1 MCLAVPARVETL
13 HEHDQATVEVG
24 GVRSRISLAF
34 IDGVEVGDYVI
45 VHVGH
50 AITRLDVEEAE
61 KSLAL
66 FRELAQ
72 KLNDELGESPD
83 AIYSGVS

>member
-1 MCLAVPARVETL
+1 MCLAVPARVEAL
-13 HEHDQATVEVG
+13 HDFDQATVEVG
-24 GVRSRISLAF
+24 GVRSQVSLSL
-34 IDGVEVGDYVI
+34 IDGVEVGDFVI

-66 FRELAQ
+66 FRELAE
-72 KLNDELGESPD
+72 KLGERSD
-83 AIYSGVS
+83 ALYPGVS

>member
-1 MCLAVPARVETL
+1 MCLAVPARVEEL
-13 HEHDQATVEVG
+13 HDHDQATVEVG
-24 GVRSRISLAF
+24 GVRSQVSLAM

-66 FRELAQ
+66 FRELA
-72 KLNDELGESPD
+72 EALGESPD
-83 AIYSGVS
+83 ALHTGVS

>member
-1 MCLAVPARVETL
+1 MCLAVPARVEQL
-13 HEHDQATVEVG
+13 HDYDQATVEVG
-24 GVRSRISLAF
+24 GVRSQISLAL

-50 AITRLDVEEAE
+50 AISRLDVEEAE

-66 FRELAQ
+66 FRELAD
-72 KLNDELGESPD
+72 KLGMNPD
-83 AIYSGVS
+83 AVYPGVS

>member
-1 MCLAVPARVETL
+1 MCLAVPARVEAL

-24 GVRSRISLAF
+24 GVRSQISLAMV
-34 IDGVEVGDYVI
+34 DGVEIGDYVI

-61 KSLAL
+61 RSLAL
-66 FRELAQ
+66 FRELAE
-72 KLNDELGESPD
+72 KLGESPD
-83 AIYSGVS
+83 AVYSGLS

>member
-1 MCLAVPARVETL
+1 MCLAVPAKVEAL
-13 HEHDQATVEVG
+13 HDYDQATVEVG
-24 GVRSRISLAF
+24 GVRSKVSLAL

-50 AITRLDVEEAE
+50 AITRMDVEEAE

-66 FRELAQ
+66 FRELA
-72 KLNDELGESPD
+72 ETLGESPD
-83 AIYSGVS
+83 ALHTGVS

>member
-1 MCLAVPARVETL
+1 MCLAVPARVEAL
-13 HEHDQATVEVG
+13 HEFDQATVEVG
-24 GVRSRISLAF
+24 GVRSKVSLAF
-34 IDGVEVGDYVI
+34 VDGVEVGDYVI

-66 FRELAQ
+66 FRELAE
-72 KLNDELGESPD
+72 KIGADPNALYP
-83 AIYSGVS
+83 GVS

>member
-1 MCLAVPARVETL
+1 MCLAVPARVEEL
-13 HEHDQATVEVG
+13 HEFDQATVEVG
-24 GVRSRISLAF
+24 GVRSKVSLAF

-66 FRELAQ
+66 FREIA
-72 KLNDELGESPD
+72 EALGMKTGAEPN
-83 AIYSGVS
+83 ALYPRVS

>member
-1 MCLAVPARVETL
+1 MCLAIPARVEAL
-13 HEHDQATVEVG
+13 HDHDQATVEVG
-24 GVRSRISLAF
+24 GVRSQVSLAF
-34 IDGVEVGDYVI
+34 LDGVEVGDYVI

-66 FRELAQ
+66 FRELA
-72 KLNDELGESPD
+72 EALGESPD
-83 AIYSGVS
+83 ALHTGVS

>member
-1 MCLAVPARVETL
+1 MCLAVPARVEAL

-24 GVRSRISLAF
+24 GGRSRISLAL

-66 FRELAQ
+66 FRELA
-72 KLNDELGESPD
+72 ETLGED
-83 AIYSGVS
+83 ADALYPGVS

>member
-1 MCLAVPARVETL
+1 MCLAVPARVEEL
-13 HEHDQATVEVG
+13 HEFDQATVEVG
-24 GVRSRISLAF
+24 GVRSKCSLAF
-34 IDGVEVGDYVI
+34 LDGVEVGDYVI

-66 FRELAQ
+66 FRELAE
-72 KLNDELGESPD
+72 KLGESPD

>member
-1 MCLAVPARVETL
+1 MCLAIPARVEEL
-13 HEHDQATVEVG
+13 HEFDQATVEVG

-34 IDGVEVGDYVI
+34 VDGVEVGDYVI

-66 FRELAQ
+66 FRELA
-72 KLNDELGESPD
+72 ESIGAAPD
-83 AIYSGVS
+83 ALHTGVS

>member
-1 MCLAVPARVETL
+1 MCLAVPARVEAL
-13 HEHDQATVEVG
+13 HDFEQATVEVG
-24 GVRSRISLAF
+24 GVRSQVSLAL

-50 AITRLDVEEAE
+50 AISRLDVEEAE

-66 FRELAQ
+66 FRELAE
-72 KLNDELGESPD
+72 KIGASPD
-83 AIYSGVS
+83 ALYPRVS

>member
-1 MCLAVPARVETL
+1 MCLAVPARVEAL
-13 HEHDQATVEVG
+13 HDFDQATVEVG
-24 GVRSRISLAF
+24 GVRSQVSLAL

-66 FRELAQ
+66 FRELAE
-72 KLNDELGESPD
+72 KLGEQPD
-83 AIYSGVS
+83 ALYPGVS

>member
-1 MCLAVPARVETL
+1 MCLAIPARVEAL
-13 HEHDQATVEVG
+13 REHDQATVEVG
-24 GVRSRISLAF
+24 GVRSQVSLAL

-66 FRELAQ
+66 FRELAAQ
-72 KLNDELGESPD
+72 IGENPD

>member
-1 MCLAVPARVETL
+1 MCLAVPARVEAL
-13 HEHDQATVEVG
+13 HEFDQATVEVG
-24 GVRSRISLAF
+24 GVHSKVSLAL

-66 FRELAQ
+66 FRELAE
-72 KLNDELGESPD
+72 KIGADPNALYPGLS
-83 AIYSGVS
+83 

>member
-1 MCLAVPARVETL
+1 MCLAIPARVEAL
-13 HEHDQATVEVG
+13 HDHDQATVEVG
-24 GVRSRISLAF
+24 GVRSQVSLAF
-34 IDGVEVGDYVI
+34 LDGVEVGDYVI

-66 FRELAQ
+66 FRELA
-72 KLNDELGESPD
+72 EALGESSD
-83 AIYSGVS
+83 ALHTGVS